1 MAFIPEVLG
10 SLVFV
15 IPYHHDWL
23 KASHCHLFNLLF
35 FSNNIYLNMTLL
47 SYFSCL
53 VVAVAFFDMAL
64 WPYPIFFKSSFL
76 FFTCDS
82 YCTTSSLAHGLIC
95 LHLASLDLW
104 YHSLVSYILL
114 LMKGPTFLVG
124 LYHLAPKLFFS
135 FLDVGCSSTHLR
147 FLSSTHAIIP

>member
-1 MAFIPEVLG
+1 MKLANMLG
-10 SLVFV
+10 KLANCKIVSSSLTISLGIHPWSSWVFVFV
-15 IPYHHDWL
+15 ILYHHDWL

-35 FSNNIYLNMTLL
+35 FSNDIYLNMTLL

-95 LHLASLDLW
+95 LHLASLDFW

-114 LMKGPTFLVG
+114 LMKGPNFLVG
-124 LYHLAPKLFFS
+124 LS
-135 FLDVGCSSTHLR
+135 SST
-147 FLSSTHAIIP
+147 